1 MRLPTA
7 TWPREE
13 EPSLRVRREF
23 NTRPKGFLHSGRMGV
38 KRFEGT
44 VTKGIQ
50 VRCFTSLLLAQ
61 RHLPLFNTGTQDAFA
76 KGWIAVR
83 NIDPQSPGTSTDR
96 TDTAGSTC
104 VLFSFIRFTLRGQ
117 SN

>member
-1 MRLPTA
+1 MCLSIAP
-7 TWPREE
+7 WSSEE
-13 EPSLRVRREF
+13 EPSLGVRCEF
-23 NTRPKGFLHSGRMGV
+23 GTCLKGFLHSGKMGV

-44 VTKGIQ
+44 VAEGIQ
-50 VRCFTSLLLAQ
+50 IRRLTSLLPAQ
-61 RHLPLFNTGTQDAFA
+61 GYLLLFNTGTLDTFA

-104 VLFSFIRFTLRGQ
+104 VLFSFV
-117 SN
+117 